1 MEESYGGNINF
12 PMSEAEVPLTYQAAQ
27 FFNTSDARMGANGG
41 GLPGFVAVTQDNIAE
56 LLRVMANLE
65 LEVQRL
71 KNN

>member
-12 PMSEAEVPLTYQAAQ
+12 PMSETEVPLTYQAAQ
-27 FFNTSDARMGANGG
+27 FFNTSNARMDENGG

-56 LLRVMANLE
+56 LLRAMANLE